1 MSKYIV
7 YLEPAEDGGYTVTC
21 PHLPGCI
28 TQGETIEEALA
39 LIKDAIKGYI
49 SSLEEYGDAI
59 PSGLGD
65 NVAKIEVVQV

>member
-1 MSKYIV
+1 MRKYIV
-7 YLEPAEDGGYTVTC
+7 YLEPAEDGGYTVAC

-28 TQGETIEEALA
+28 TQGETIDEALA

-59 PSGLGD
+59 PPGLGE
-65 NVAKIEVVQV
+65 NVAKIEVVDV